1 MAANPWLERRVLN
14 YAHQGGAKEAP
25 ASSMVAMRR
34 ALEVGAHAIELDVHA
49 TSDRE
54 LIVNHDPIGDVSLAE
69 LRAVGVVTVREV
81 LEAFPDTYLNFDIK
95 QTAPVVEPYEDL
107 LAALLREYGR
117 ADDVIVAS
125 FLDAA
130 TDAFKLIAP
139 EVSTSAG
146 TAAVAEFYAA
156 VRDDAPAPDALARH
170 HALQVPASFQD
181 ITLVDERFVTRA
193 HAAGL
198 AVHVWTIDDPDE
210 MRRLLA
216 LDVDGIMTD
225 RPSVLAD
232 VLSVL

>member
-1 MAANPWLERRVLN
+1 MNAWLSRRVLN

-34 ALEVGAHAIELDVHA
+34 ALDVGADAIELDVHA

-54 LIVNHDPIGDVSLAE
+54 LIVNHDPIGDVTLAH

-81 LEAFPDTYLNFDIK
+81 LEAFPDVYLNFDIK
-95 QTAPVVEPYEDL
+95 ETAPAVEPYEKL
-107 LAALLREYGR
+107 LASMLREFGR

-125 FLDAA
+125 FLDTA
-130 TDAFKLIAP
+130 TDAFKAIAP
-139 EVSTSAG
+139 EINTSAG
-146 TAAVAEFYAA
+146 TAATAAFYAA
-156 VRDDAPAPDALARH
+156 VRDDEPTPDVVKSH
-170 HALQVPASFQD
+170 VALQVPARFQD
-181 ITLVDERFVTRA
+181 IELVTARFVERA
-193 HAAGL
+193 HDAEL

-225 RPSVLAD
+225 RPSVLA
-232 VLSVL
+232 SVLGR